1 MDKLHYYPSTVEDAL
16 RDLATWS
23 AYCTRFPERKKDG
36 GIHISE
42 ALMRDLCTRVLKLEE
57 AAND

>member
-1 MDKLHYYPSTVEDAL
+1 MDKLHYYQRTVEEAL